1 MPRPKK
7 IAQEEVVIS
16 EVVEVQEELVIE
28 AEEELI
34 IEPVSMTVPQLEV
47 STIEV
52 VASKTIYKVYH
63 LGNFVVDVEE
73 NSNALNGFLDNNR
86 VQLYD
91 NIDKLKTVT
100 TDPEDLVLFNVP
112 PTDNRKYNSLSQF
125 YQQNGLAPQA
135 PRITDWM
142 TYYKFKYPLATEE
155 EIAIQVFGPLDFT
168 SLVLGT
174 SFSKLSI
181 NALKKSAIISVPSL
195 LSTILLSLSIQ
206 NLFVTYLITNQKIPF
221 QVALFQR
228 H

>member
-7 IAQEEVVIS
+7 IAQEETNIS

-73 NSNALNGFLDNNR
+73 NSDILNGFLESKR

-91 NIDKLKTVT
+91 NMAKLKTIT

-112 PTDNRKYNSLSQF
+112 PTDNRKYNSLAQF
-125 YQQNGLAPQA
+125 YQQNGLAPQTPKIA
-135 PRITDWM
+135 DWM
-142 TYYKFKYPLATEE
+142 TYYKVKYPLATEE
-155 EIAIQVFGPLDFT
+155 EIAIQVFGPLDY
-168 SLVLGT
+168 
-174 SFSKLSI
+174 SFEI
-181 NALKKSAIISVPSL
+181 AN
-195 LSTILLSLSIQ
+195 
-206 NLFVTYLITNQKIPF
+206 
-221 QVALFQR
+221 
-228 H
+228 